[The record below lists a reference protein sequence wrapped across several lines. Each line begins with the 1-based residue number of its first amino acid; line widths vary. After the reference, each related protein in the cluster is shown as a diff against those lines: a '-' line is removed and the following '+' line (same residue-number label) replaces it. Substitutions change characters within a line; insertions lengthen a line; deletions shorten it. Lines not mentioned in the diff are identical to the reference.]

1 MFPPG
6 KRPHHH
12 QQGRRTD
19 GQRHDQRRWTVARK
33 PQREAVAFV
42 GSRRGVG
49 VRAAVHASSGPTA
62 FLRAQSRSLSMN
74 PGFACVVELYLYKS
88 RHATRGTDGVCVGVR
103 CGRHVCGPAPG
114 QAVAGRV
121 GCVGYSVPC
130 TVGACLPRCLRAF
143 PPARPPRHTPPPEY
157 SVRSAR
163 VLGTALSIVS
173 LPFSPRATRRH
184 ASELCLALDSA
195 SHMAHAPC
203 DARPHMHSTFTCTR
217 LSSSTGRD

>member
-1 MFPPG
+1 MDCSSKATARGGGIRREPA
-6 KRPHHH
+6 RC
-12 QQGRRTD
+12 GRT
-19 GQRHDQRRWTVARK
+19 GSGTCI
-33 PQREAVAFV
+33 V
-42 GSRRGVG
+42 GTHRI
-49 VRAAVHASSGPTA
+49 
-62 FLRAQSRSLSMN
+62 
-74 PGFACVVELYLYKS
+74 FACAISFVVDESWICLRCRVVLVQV
-88 RHATRGTDGVCVGVR
+88 ATRDEGYGRCVCVGVR